1 LTVRVRE
8 LIQLLSS
15 QAPDAIVVIE
25 DPDGRPLPAVRG
37 LRSADVRQVAVSLR
51 ESNGIGWV
59 ELGGSCKAVLLG
71 ELTQG
76 ALGDE
81 TFQDGAT

>member
-1 LTVRVRE
+1 VRVKE
-8 LIQLLSS
+8 LIRLLTN

-25 DPDGRPLPAVRG
+25 DPDGLPQPAIRR
-37 LRSADVRQVAVSLR
+37 LRCEDVRQVAVSLR

-71 ELTQG
+71 ELIQG
-76 ALGDE
+76 SLGDE
-81 TFQDGAT
+81 PLQDGAA